1 MKPQWRAS
9 RRLQF
14 YASCV
19 PSRLSKAKAGL
30 TDFGGT
36 LASFTGARNRKN
48 ASPAQ
53 LPRHPIR
60 RFPAI
65 FVEAVMGAVIAV
77 FDHEELGWA
86 FGLAGEALGVFWRT
100 EPVEPRGDDE
110 ERAINSRCH
119 AFEGEREGFFLGLGL
134 VGAVAAAY
142 IGVPREPR
150 QLLPQRAPIVGAAIG
165 DGRFDALLE
174 GDRARRVITA
184 ESDAPDAHAVCVDFV
199 AQIRLEP
206 IDHGRDDVLAIVP

>member
-48 ASPAQ
+48 ASRAQ

-65 FVEAVMGAVIAV
+65 FVEAVMGDGIAIL
-77 FDHEELGWA
+77 DHEEV
-86 FGLAGEALGVFWRT
+86 GLALGFTGETLGVFRRA

-110 ERAINSRCH
+110 ERAINSPCH
-119 AFEGEREGFFLGLGL
+119 AFEGEREGFFLCFRLA
-134 VGAVAAAY
+134 GAVAAAY
-142 IGVPREPR
+142 IGVAREGR
-150 QLLPQRAPIVGAAIG
+150 QLLP
-165 DGRFDALLE
+165 
-174 GDRARRVITA
+174 
-184 ESDAPDAHAVCVDFV
+184 
-199 AQIRLEP
+199 
-206 IDHGRDDVLAIVP
+206 

>member
-48 ASPAQ
+48 ASRAQ

-60 RFPAI
+60 RFPTI
-65 FVEAVMGAVIAV
+65 FVEAVMGHMVAVL
-77 FDHEELGWA
+77 DHEELAWP
-86 FGLAGEALGVFWRT
+86 FGLAGEALGVFRRT
-100 EPVEPRGDDE
+100 EPVEPGRDNE
-110 ERAINSRCH
+110 KRAFDSLRH
-119 AFEGEREGFFLGLGL
+119 AFE
-134 VGAVAAAY
+134 
-142 IGVPREPR
+142 
-150 QLLPQRAPIVGAAIG
+150 
-165 DGRFDALLE
+165 
-174 GDRARRVITA
+174 
-184 ESDAPDAHAVCVDFV
+184 
-199 AQIRLEP
+199 
-206 IDHGRDDVLAIVP
+206 